1 MTRAASG
8 HTSLFRRDPL
18 WAWTQKREKKRPTY
32 LLGSHHKYRHL
43 LPQLCLKTCQHH
55 IYYNHLLRLLQRGQT
70 TILRCR
76 ICKLFVLFGPCICQ
90 PDTSCIHHQAL
101 YICMPPVA
109 VVLAARVSRTNTWAY
124 YTRVCVTLA
133 SYKPSMWFLRAP
145 GTELVTTAAQLAMDP
160 THFFRLSAYA

>member
-1 MTRAASG
+1 MDAKER
-8 HTSLFRRDPL
+8 
-18 WAWTQKREKKRPTY
+18 KKRPTY

-76 ICKLFVLFGPCICQ
+76 ICKLFVLVGPCICQ
-90 PDTSCIHHQAL
+90 PDTSCIHLQAL

-109 VVLAARVSRTNTWAY
+109 VVLAARVPRTNTWAY

-133 SYKPSMWFLRAP
+133 P
-145 GTELVTTAAQLAMDP
+145 GTELVTTAAQIAMDP